1 MREISKK
8 NDPIRQHH
16 VPQAYLRNFCNLSE
30 AIAVLD
36 KRSRK
41 VFSTGIRVVGAENDF
56 YTLEKMED
64 PYCWEHIYAAGMDSQ
79 IGEIIPRI
87 ISQANILVRNRSIII
102 NDSEKVTLAAIMVM
116 QMLRGKRTRE
126 YERELYQNYL
136 PDALRKTREV
146 FGLLNDKQNELLRA
160 YENDDYYFKRAS
172 MDLALDSQRITQ
184 FTNVLC
190 NLNFLFYR
198 ILGDAEFITSDN
210 PVMIINLKTGNAR
223 PFANG
228 LLKTNTAVCYP
239 LSPKLLLCAMHP
251 EFTFEVFSDR
261 DCSLLD
267 LDATRETKYIS
278 TINQKQIEQCFQ
290 HAFAQSESVLKQYR
304 KQTPERAQ

>member
-87 ISQANILVRNRSIII
+87 ISQANILVRNRSI
-102 NDSEKVTLAAIMVM
+102 
-116 QMLRGKRTRE
+116 Q
-126 YERELYQNYL
+126 
-136 PDALRKTREV
+136 
-146 FGLLNDKQNELLRA
+146 
-160 YENDDYYFKRAS
+160 
-172 MDLALDSQRITQ
+172 
-184 FTNVLC
+184 
-190 NLNFLFYR
+190 
-198 ILGDAEFITSDN
+198 
-210 PVMIINLKTGNAR
+210 
-223 PFANG
+223 
-228 LLKTNTAVCYP
+228 
-239 LSPKLLLCAMHP
+239 
-251 EFTFEVFSDR
+251 
-261 DCSLLD
+261 
-267 LDATRETKYIS
+267 
-278 TINQKQIEQCFQ
+278 QK
-290 HAFAQSESVLKQYR
+290 
-304 KQTPERAQ
+304 